1 VEEVKMKKKS
11 LRFILN
17 KFLLTSVK
25 FLFPIALRIASLRA
39 TGAKVGKDVY
49 IGGGFTLIGLGKEH
63 KLTIEDR
70 VTIAVNVTII
80 LASSPNKSKLYEYVK
95 EYPFIEVLAK
105 KGVIIKNNAW
115 IGTGAII
122 MPNITVGEFSI
133 IGAGSVVTKNVPPYT
148 VVAGVPAKVIRTLK
162 ASNK

>member
-1 VEEVKMKKKS
+1 M
-11 LRFILN
+11 
-17 KFLLTSVK
+17 
-25 FLFPIALRIASLRA
+25 
-39 TGAKVGKDVY
+39 
-49 IGGGFTLIGLGKEH
+49 
-63 KLTIEDR
+63 
-70 VTIAVNVTII
+70 
-80 LASSPNKSKLYEYVK
+80 K
-95 EYPFIEVLAK
+95 EYLFIEVLPK

-133 IGAGSVVTKNVPPYT
+133 IGAGSVVTKDVPPYT